1 MSFRVMVEESP
12 RYLGEFMD
20 ESRWAS
26 YRLSNPGVEATLYG
40 YILRDS
46 PLHRSLQN
54 ALTKGSQRMILSL
67 QGSPEFKARQSVV
80 IQALISEDI
89 YRIDAPTTLT
99 D

>member
-1 MSFRVMVEESP
+1 
-12 RYLGEFMD
+12 
-20 ESRWAS
+20 
-26 YRLSNPGVEATLYG
+26 
-40 YILRDS
+40 
-46 PLHRSLQN
+46 
-54 ALTKGSQRMILSL
+54 MILSL